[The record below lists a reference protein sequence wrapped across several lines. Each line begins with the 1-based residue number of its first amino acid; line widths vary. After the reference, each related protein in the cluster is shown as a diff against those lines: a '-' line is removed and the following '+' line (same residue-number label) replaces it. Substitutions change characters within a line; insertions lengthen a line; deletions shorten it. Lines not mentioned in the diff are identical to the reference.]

1 MQLFSWM
8 TWILSLALAGG
19 GLVNISQTLDA
30 QTAPITWEQKYV
42 LVITAGWP
50 IYIAFA
56 LALIAGIGATLELL
70 ADAPARATILPASN
84 APTQGIK
91 SKKRSAGARQQPVP
105 EQSYSSHLAQEGS
118 LTRDFERVS
127 KSLPHQMVN
136 LYEEKAAHDE
146 MDYHAAPDPLGSAAT
161 VPAAS
166 RVASTPRRPGVPAAQ
181 PQPQPTKASDDEQ
194 LEFFR
199 M

>member
-19 GLVNISQTLDA
+19 GLVNISQVLEA
-30 QTAPITWEQKYV
+30 QTAPITWEQKYI

-70 ADAPARATILPASN
+70 ADAPARTIIQPAGN

-91 SKKRSAGARQQPVP
+91 SKKKPAGARQKSVAD
-105 EQSYSSHLAQEGS
+105 QSFSSHLAQEGS

-136 LYEEKAAHDE
+136 LYEEKTPEDE
-146 MDYHAAPDPLGSAAT
+146 VDYHAGANALGSAAT
-161 VPAAS
+161 VPAVS
-166 RVASTPRRPGVPAAQ
+166 RVASTPRRPGVAAAQAQ
-181 PQPQPTKASDDEQ
+181 PQPSKTGDDEQ